1 MGLTVRM
8 DTLLTLG
15 AAEAGAETSGFS
27 EFEAMVQA
35 YRPRIF
41 RFLLA
46 SLRDRESAENLT
58 QDCFLRA
65 YRARD
70 QFRGESSRTTW
81 LMQIAIN
88 LVRKHE
94 SNSRLKFW
102 RSALRPGLSP
112 ADLHEFLPDHQ
123 VSPEAA
129 VLAKEQ
135 VHAIWSVVA
144 QLSERQRT
152 VFLLRFVEE
161 MDLLEIACATG
172 MKDGTVKTHLFRALQ
187 SVRAKL
193 ELTK

>member
-1 MGLTVRM
+1 M
-8 DTLLTLG
+8 DTFLTIG
-15 AAEAGAETSGFS
+15 AADAAHAGTERAS
-27 EFEAMVQA
+27 EFDGLVQT
-35 YRPRIF
+35 YRPRVF

-46 SLRDRESAENLT
+46 SLRDRETAENLT

-102 RSALRPGLSP
+102 RRALSPGLSP
-112 ADLHEFLPDHQ
+112 ADLRDWLPDRQ

-129 VLAKEQ
+129 VLAREQ
-135 VHAIWSVVA
+135 VDVIWSVVM

-161 MDLLEIACATG
+161 MDLLEIAGATG
-172 MKDGTVKTHLFRALQ
+172 MKEGTVKTHLFRALQ
-187 SVRAKL
+187 AVRAKL
-193 ELTK
+193 EVTK